1 MTDNE
6 IIKALE
12 CCNIGC
18 LKKEKNQI
26 RFDTVKK

>member
-12 CCNIGC
+12 CCSTGETYDDC
-18 LKKEKNQI
+18 EK
-26 RFDTVKK
+26 VKKLNLH

>member
-12 CCNIGC
+12 AEIHNCEHFDASHVDG
-18 LKKEKNQI
+18 I
-26 RFDTVKK
+26 RV